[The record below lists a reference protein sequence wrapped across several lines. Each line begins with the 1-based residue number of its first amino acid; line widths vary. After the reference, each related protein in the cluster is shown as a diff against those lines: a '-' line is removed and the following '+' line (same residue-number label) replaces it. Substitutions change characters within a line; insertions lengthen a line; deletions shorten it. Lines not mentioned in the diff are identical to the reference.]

1 MTKKDLFKEGMASG
15 AATVGE
21 RTEQLSE
28 EIKKDINEIKES
40 VKELSD
46 NNDLILNEKIKEENE
61 KLYGLFCENN
71 ELIDAMDVEDKQLI
85 LALLLFIAKE
95 IGTNDLQKKYYEQLQ
110 IFFNVLNDQY
120 QVSINHLDNINDN
133 QFNKFIYRILIE
145 FILLGEQNNEFLEVI
160 NNNINLSTKNT
171 QAIVSEVKDKI
182 NALGEMVIINQYIT
196 EKTYEELFRE
206 KSVSKSSAIEEE
218 IIFNNILS
226 DDVHRVL
233 SFWKQIFSFY
243 DNDEA
248 FKYSKMYSLKE
259 KNELQA
265 ILEKNE
271 ILKEVDVHD
280 VVAYS
285 SFFIIT
291 NNSLIILEDDESF
304 YAEEFF
310 ENVSVVNF
318 DEIKG
323 FSFEEE
329 NKNYLSEFYGTP
341 TNIWGWDSSFEME
354 LFLEMTDGK
363 IEEVNISNFMFISS
377 FSKDLRLK
385 FLANLL
391 DTIVNE
397 KEFTEI
403 DSLKFI
409 NYRYFNEM
417 KPFSWNVYE
426 KSLKLTLLSSM
437 KNLSEYNMTMKI
449 EGKEYDTE
457 QFLDSPRSFH
467 IDKEG
472 LFLEDSF
479 TCDFD
484 ALMKGTVGYFFEYKF
499 FSLSNYSNLYFRKE
513 DSTISLYKQ
522 KGVNLRANKQELK
535 DTVKFLNS
543 FIFLLNLSE

>member
-21 RTEQLSE
+21 KTEQLSE
-28 EIKKDINEIKES
+28 EIIKGINEIKES
-40 VKELSD
+40 QKELSD
-46 NNDLILNEKIKEENE
+46 NDDFIFNEKNKEENE
-61 KLYGLFCENN
+61 KLYGLFCENI
-71 ELIDAMDVEDKQLI
+71 ELIDAMDVEAKQFI

-110 IFFNVLNDQY
+110 IFFNVLDDQY

-291 NNSLIILEDDESF
+291 NNSLIILEDNESF
-304 YAEEFF
+304 YAEEIF

-329 NKNYLSEFYGTP
+329 NKNYLCEFYGTP

-409 NYRYFNEM
+409 NYRYFNEK

-426 KSLKLTLLSSM
+426 KSLKLTLLSSI
-437 KNLSEYNMTMKI
+437 KNLSEYNMTMEI
-449 EGKEYDTE
+449 EGKEFDIGE
-457 QFLDSPRSFH
+457 FSDSPKSFH

-472 LFLEDSF
+472 LFLEDRFS
-479 TCDFD
+479 CDFD
-484 ALMKGTVGYFFEYKF
+484 ALMKGTIGSSFGYKF
-499 FSLSNYSNLYFRKE
+499 FSFNNYSNLYFRKE
-513 DSTISLYKQ
+513 DSIISLYTQ
-522 KGVNLRANKQELK
+522 KGVGLK
-535 DTVKFLNS
+535 ATEEALNDTVKFLNS